1 MYEASEKETYIS
13 TSDVDNEWVI
23 YTRQKKM
30 IAKLIRLGYEAV
42 HVEMEDDKIVGAE
55 FHVNLNKITIKK
67 AITNKRTYTD
77 EERAAIAERLAKG
90 RK

>member
-1 MYEASEKETYIS
+1 MYQPEEKETYIS

-30 IAKLIRLGYEAV
+30 ISKLIRLGYEPV
-42 HVEMEDDKIVGAE
+42 HVEMEDDKVIGAE
-55 FHVNLNKITIKK
+55 FHVSLNKITFKK
-67 AITNKRTYTD
+67 AITSKRTYTD